1 MEGSVGPLRMHQK
14 IPEHVADYLREAI
27 FAGALRPNQQLALV
41 ALASEL
47 GVSTTPVREALLIL
61 EREGLVVR
69 HRRRGFR
76 VVDLSKNDILDIYWL
91 HGTIAGTLSERATPL
106 LSDAE
111 IARLETLDRQME
123 EAARDGNDELRG
135 QLNWEFHRGIYRAAP
150 HSILHRFLAM
160 TTRTV
165 SRRVFPGV
173 AGWTALGHL
182 PIVEALKQRDAS
194 RVRQLIEDHQRS
206 GADLMIAELELK
218 GIWAERV
225 NESNEDVG

>member
-1 MEGSVGPLRMHQK
+1 VEGSVGPLRLHQK

-41 ALASEL
+41 AIASEL
-47 GVSTTPVREALLIL
+47 DVSTTPVREALLIL

-69 HRRRGFR
+69 QSRRGFR
-76 VVDLSKNDILDIYWL
+76 VVDLSKSDVLDIYWL
-91 HGTIAGTLSERATPL
+91 HGKIAGILSERATPL
-106 LSDAE
+106 LSDSE
-111 IARLETLDRQME
+111 IARLETLNRRME
-123 EAARDGNDELRG
+123 VAARDGDDGVWG
-135 QLNWEFHRGIYRAAP
+135 QLNWEFHRRIYRAAP
-150 HSILHRFLAM
+150 QSILHRFLAM
-160 TTRTV
+160 TARTV

-173 AGWTALGHL
+173 TGWTAVEHV

-218 GIWAERV
+218 GIWAERA
-225 NESNEDVG
+225 NESGEDVG